1 MNYINK
7 GKRDILIFPQFD
19 NIDKIQNIRNRYDE
33 LSQILPPH
41 ITLAFPFKID
51 LKNDEIRKKLSDICK
66 SYNRFNIK
74 CKGISFIKD
83 KKINKYYIFLNIV
96 EENDIIRN
104 ISIDIYHKLLNKDLP
119 QYYIPHITLGSVDE
133 IIDIDLKDCFETEIS
148 KIAVESIG
156 DNEESF
162 IDFYVSLER

>member
-41 ITLAFPFKID
+41 ITLVFPFKID

-74 CKGISFIKD
+74 CKGISFLKD
-83 KKINKYYIFLNIV
+83 KRINKYYIFLNIV
-96 EENDIIRN
+96 EVNKGMFR
-104 ISIDIYHKLLNKDLP
+104 LNPAYLFRLFFIWLP
-119 QYYIPHITLGSVDE
+119 
-133 IIDIDLKDCFETEIS
+133 KFEPALPFT
-148 KIAVESIG
+148 V
-156 DNEESF
+156 
-162 IDFYVSLER
+162 

>member
-19 NIDKIQNIRNRYDE
+19 NIDKIQNIRNKYDE

-41 ITLAFPFKID
+41 ITLVFPFEID
-51 LKNDEIRKKLSDICK
+51 LKNDEMKKKLSDICK

-83 KKINKYYIFLNIV
+83 
-96 EENDIIRN
+96 EN
-104 ISIDIYHKLLNKDLP
+104 IDIYNKLLNKDLP

-133 IIDIDLKDCFETEIS
+133 IVDIDLNDCFETEIS
-148 KIAVESIG
+148 KITVESIG

-162 IDFYVSLER
+162 IDFYVNLER

>member
-41 ITLAFPFKID
+41 ITLVFPFKID

-74 CKGISFIKD
+74 CKGISFLKD
-83 KKINKYYIFLNIV
+83 KRINKYYIFLNIV
-96 EENDIIRN
+96 LRQIF
-104 ISIDIYHKLLNKDLP
+104 
-119 QYYIPHITLGSVDE
+119 V
-133 IIDIDLKDCFETEIS
+133 
-148 KIAVESIG
+148 
-156 DNEESF
+156 
-162 IDFYVSLER
+162 

>member
-41 ITLAFPFKID
+41 ITLVFPFKID

-74 CKGISFIKD
+74 CKGISFLKD
-83 KKINKYYIFLNIV
+83 KRINKYYIFLNIV
-96 EENDIIRN
+96 EGNDIIRN
-104 ISIDIYHKLLNKDLP
+104 ISIDIYHRLLNKDLP

-133 IIDIDLKDCFETEIS
+133 IIDIGIFYRFLCEFRKINYKYLKKQNT
-148 KIAVESIG
+148 
-156 DNEESF
+156 NL
-162 IDFYVSLER
+162 LE

>member
-7 GKRDILIFPQFD
+7 GKRDIIIFPQFD

-51 LKNDEIRKKLSDICK
+51 LKSDEMRIKLSDICK
-66 SYNRFNIK
+66 KYNRFKIK

-83 KKINKYYIFLNIV
+83 EKINKYYIFLNIV
-96 EENDIIRN
+96 EGNDIIRN
-104 ISIDIYHKLLNKDLP
+104 ISIDIYNKLLNKDLA
-119 QYYIPHITLGSVDE
+119 YNYIPHITLGSVDE
-133 IIDIDLKDCFETEIS
+133 IVNLDLNDCFETEIC
-148 KIAVESIG
+148 KIAVETIG
-156 DNEESF
+156 NNEKSF
-162 IDFYVSLER
+162 IDFYVTLEK

>member
-19 NIDKIQNIRNRYDE
+19 NIDKIQNIRNKYDE

-41 ITLAFPFKID
+41 ITLVFPFEID
-51 LKNDEIRKKLSDICK
+51 LKNDEMKKKLSDICK

-83 KKINKYYIFLNIV
+83 ENINKYYIFLNIV
-96 EENDIIRN
+96 EGNDIIRN
-104 ISIDIYHKLLNKDLP
+104 ISIDIYNKLLNKDLP
-119 QYYIPHITLGSVDE
+119 QYYIPHITLGSVDV
-133 IIDIDLKDCFETEIS
+133 IVDIDLNDCFETEIS
-148 KIAVESIG
+148 KITVESIG

-162 IDFYVSLER
+162 IDFYVNLER

>member
-1 MNYINK
+1 M
-7 GKRDILIFPQFD
+7 Q
-19 NIDKIQNIRNRYDE
+19 
-33 LSQILPPH
+33 
-41 ITLAFPFKID
+41 
-51 LKNDEIRKKLSDICK
+51 RK
-66 SYNRFNIK
+66 
-74 CKGISFIKD
+74 
-83 KKINKYYIFLNIV
+83 NKYYIFLNIV
-96 EENDIIRN
+96 EGNDIIRN
-104 ISIDIYHKLLNKDLP
+104 ISIDIYHRLLNKDLP

>member
-19 NIDKIQNIRNRYDE
+19 NIDKIQNIRNKYDE

-41 ITLAFPFKID
+41 ITLVFPFEID
-51 LKNDEIRKKLSDICK
+51 LKNDEMKKKLSDICK

-83 KKINKYYIFLNIV
+83 ENINKYYIFLNLV
-96 EENDIIRN
+96 EGNDFIRY
-104 ISIDIYHKLLNKDLP
+104 ISIVIYKKLLNKDLP

-133 IIDIDLKDCFETEIS
+133 IVDIDLNDCFETEIS
-148 KIAVESIG
+148 KITVESIG

-162 IDFYVSLER
+162 IDFYVNLER